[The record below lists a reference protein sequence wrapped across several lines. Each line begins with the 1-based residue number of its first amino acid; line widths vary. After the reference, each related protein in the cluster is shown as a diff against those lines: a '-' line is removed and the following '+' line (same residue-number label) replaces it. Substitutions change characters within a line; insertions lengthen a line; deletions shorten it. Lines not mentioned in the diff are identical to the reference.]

1 MIAFEK
7 IPNARDLGGI
17 KVMDG
22 RAVRS
27 GLLLRTAFLVNATD
41 EDVRRLS
48 EEFHVAKVID
58 LRSPFEAGRFPDRPI
73 EGAAHAHIEI
83 VTLNGHLFK
92 GMHAFAE
99 ISSSF
104 EEGMARFI
112 MTPAAKMICDGFYVS
127 FVDDPECQDSLSA
140 FFRELLATDGTVLWH
155 CTQGKD
161 RTGLCAALLL
171 LSLGVSREEVMKDFL
186 VTNEFY
192 KEDIASVSRYVI
204 SLGGGDEEINCVWT
218 LVGVNEREFTA
229 ALDLI
234 DSKYGGPG
242 AYLRNQLRLSDADIE
257 ELCGRYL
264 EQGSPL
270 VV

>member
-1 MIAFEK
+1 MISFDK

-17 KVMDG
+17 KTTDG
-22 RAVRS
+22 RTVRS
-27 GLLLRTAFLVNATD
+27 GLLLRTAFLVNASD
-41 EDVRRLS
+41 SDLERLAG
-48 EEFHVAKVID
+48 EFHVVKVID
-58 LRSPFEAGRFPDRPI
+58 LRSPFETGHYPDRPI
-73 EGAAHAHIEI
+73 EGAVHSHIEI

-127 FVDDPECQDSLSA
+127 FVDDPECQESLEA
-140 FFRELLATDGTVLWH
+140 FFREILATDGTVLWH

-171 LSLGVSREEVMKDFL
+171 LALGVSREEVMKDFL

-192 KEDIASVSRYVI
+192 KDDIASVSDYVL
-204 SLGGGDEEINCVWT
+204 SLGGGDEEITCVWT
-218 LVGVNEREFTA
+218 LVGVNEMQFSA

-234 DSKYGGPG
+234 DSKYGGPA
-242 AYLRNQLRLSDADIE
+242 AYLRNQLRLSDADIA
-257 ELCGRYL
+257 ELRRRYL
-264 EQGSPL
+264 I
-270 VV
+270 

>member
-1 MIAFEK
+1 MMINFEK

-17 KVMDG
+17 KTADG
-22 RAVRS
+22 RTVRS

-41 EDVRRLS
+41 GDLRRLS

-58 LRSPFEAGRFPDRPI
+58 LRSPFEAGRFPDRPV
-73 EGAAHAHIEI
+73 EGASHAHIEI

-92 GMHAFAE
+92 GMHAFNE

-127 FVDDPECQDSLSA
+127 FVDDPECQESLEM

-186 VTNEFY
+186 VTNTFY
-192 KEDIASVSRYVI
+192 KDDIAAVSEHVLG
-204 SLGGGDEEINCVWT
+204 LGGGDEEITCVWT
-218 LVGVNEREFTA
+218 LVGVNEKEFTA

-234 DSKYGGPG
+234 DSKYGGPD
-242 AYLRNQLRLSDADIE
+242 AYLKNQLRLSGADIS
-257 ELCGRYL
+257 ELRKRYL
-264 EQGSPL
+264 L
-270 VV
+270 